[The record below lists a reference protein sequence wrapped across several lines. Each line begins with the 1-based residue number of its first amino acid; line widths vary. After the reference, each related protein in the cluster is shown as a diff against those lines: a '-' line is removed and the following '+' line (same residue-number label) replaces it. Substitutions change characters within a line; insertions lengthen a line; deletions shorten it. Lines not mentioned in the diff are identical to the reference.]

1 VITLSFLVH
10 VKLFYRIVSYLL
22 FGANVIRF
30 QRNNIAASVISSGI
44 LSLHKT
50 LEMNW
55 RRRGLCIRHTV
66 YLSSITTD
74 MIAEINEQTIET
86 KTARQRSIISH
97 QQTADRSTS
106 RYSCRT
112 VGYVIS

>member
-1 VITLSFLVH
+1 
-10 VKLFYRIVSYLL
+10 
-22 FGANVIRF
+22 
-30 QRNNIAASVISSGI
+30 
-44 LSLHKT
+44 
-50 LEMNW
+50 
-55 RRRGLCIRHTV
+55 
-66 YLSSITTD
+66 